1 MQVIAHDADPVHELV
16 QAGDVVPILNR
27 AHASGHRQA
36 EQKAGPARG
45 SSLCLGGHPE
55 LLNQEEEVGLVHS
68 PPTLGNVSGVLPA
81 KRMVGGGGGVCVRGH
96 KATQVYRGEGLWKGL
111 TDM

>member
-1 MQVIAHDADPVHELV
+1 M

-81 KRMVGGGGGVCVRGH
+81 KRMVGGGGVCVRGH